1 MNNIRPIRKEKGI
14 TQRQIANELGTSVQ
28 YISDLER
35 DRRTATQGTWEKI
48 AEFLSVSVADL
59 RGKPA

>member
-14 TQRQIANELGTSVQ
+14 TQGQIASELGKSVQ

-35 DRRTATQGTWEKI
+35 DRRSATQETWDKI
-48 AEFLSVSVADL
+48 AAFLSVSVEEL
-59 RGKPA
+59 RGESA